1 MKEPAALL
9 LFVAIL
15 SAGAIPMS
23 RAWLK
28 MQRLANPRRSL
39 VSEAA
44 LFGTLFALGQI
55 GILGREVWFLET
67 YR

>member
-28 MQRLANPRRSL
+28 MQRLANPR
-39 VSEAA
+39 AA
-44 LFGTLFALGQI
+44 
-55 GILGREVWFLET
+55 W
-67 YR
+67 